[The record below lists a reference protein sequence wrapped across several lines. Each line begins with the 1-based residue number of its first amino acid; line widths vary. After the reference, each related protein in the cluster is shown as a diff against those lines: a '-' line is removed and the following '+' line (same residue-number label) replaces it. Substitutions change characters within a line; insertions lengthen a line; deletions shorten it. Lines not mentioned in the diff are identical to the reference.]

1 LRTRTWLATI
11 ATTVAI
17 AILPTAAHADDTPL
31 VTTGP
36 VFNDPSGDATAQK
49 EILTKIG
56 RLTQGATAGS
66 RIRISIYLM
75 WSQWIADELV
85 KAAAR
90 GVSVQ
95 VIADSDS
102 TSTAYTS
109 LKNALGT
116 DTTADSWVLTC
127 PQDSACLSQDPNPG
141 DAYTTVNHN
150 KFFLF
155 SETTGTSASGATPV
169 RDVVLQTSS
178 NLTGDD
184 LTLAWNDAMVVVG
197 NSALHQAYADYFED
211 LRAAGSGETAQVAD
225 YPVETQAGVAKLYLF
240 PRASADPIVNIL
252 DTVDDPVGSNAVC
265 HGNSTGYGT
274 SDGRTVVR
282 IAMHQITRLAVAKKL
297 WELDNAG
304 CYVDIVYHW
313 LDESASGA
321 VAAQLA
327 APTAYGGIAL
337 HRMDENTDGFY
348 THSKYLLVEGTYKGQ
363 ADQKIVWTGSHTYTV
378 RALQGND
385 EALLKYDDPA
395 VHDAYRL
402 NFWHQRSA
410 ADVAP

>member
-1 LRTRTWLATI
+1 MVTTAALAVLP
-11 ATTVAI
+11 AT
-17 AILPTAAHADDTPL
+17 AHADDTPL

-56 RLTQGATAGS
+56 RLAQGATAGS
-66 RIRISIYLM
+66 RIRVSIYLM

-102 TSTAYTS
+102 NST
-109 LKNALGT
+109 
-116 DTTADSWVLTC
+116 
-127 PQDSACLSQDPNPG
+127 
-141 DAYTTVNHN
+141 AYTTVNHD

-225 YPVETQAGVAKLYLF
+225 HPVETQAGVAKLYLF
-240 PRASADPIVNIL
+240 PRASADPVVNIL
-252 DTVDDPVGSNAVC
+252 STVDDPVGTNAVC

-274 SDGRTVVR
+274 SDGRTVIR
-282 IAMHQITRLAVAKKL
+282 IAMHQISRLAVAKKL

-304 CYVDIVYHW
+304 CYVDVVYHW
-313 LDESASGA
+313 LDEAGSGT

-327 APTAYGGIAL
+327 APPTWKRASARKRRPSPSHVRTAVVTPERWPRPAP
-337 HRMDENTDGFY
+337 
-348 THSKYLLVEGTYKGQ
+348 GT
-363 ADQKIVWTGSHTYTV
+363 AC
-378 RALQGND
+378 R
-385 EALLKYDDPA
+385 
-395 VHDAYRL
+395 
-402 NFWHQRSA
+402 
-410 ADVAP
+410 